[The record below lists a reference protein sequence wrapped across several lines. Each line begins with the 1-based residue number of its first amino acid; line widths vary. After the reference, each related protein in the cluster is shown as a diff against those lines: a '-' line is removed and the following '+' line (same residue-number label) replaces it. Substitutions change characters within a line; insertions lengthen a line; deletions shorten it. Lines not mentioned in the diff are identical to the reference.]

1 MREMMIFCSA
11 RDQDVRIIVTDEPV
25 HEGQAPVL
33 DPEMICLE
41 VGESCTGSL
50 CPVCAISDDA
60 MDARLAKSGL
70 RPDTRRKVRG
80 RCDACDRDTDLVV
93 SFGGYLSCTECGATR
108 RWRIGGIA

>member
-1 MREMMIFCSA
+1 MREMTMFCSA

-25 HEGQAPVL
+25 HQGQAPLL

-41 VGESCTGSL
+41 VGERCTGRL
-50 CPVCAISDDA
+50 CPVCAIAGDA

-70 RPDTRRKVRG
+70 RPDTHRKVRG
-80 RCDACDRDTDLVV
+80 HCDACESDTELVL

-108 RWRIGGIA
+108 RWRMGGIA